1 MLKLDAKTA
10 TNLALF
16 GTPWGG
22 GGRRM
27 GRREERRREE
37 ERAGQGVLG
46 SEQIP
51 WFTEEGRNIVM
62 EQIGESS
69 S

>member
-37 ERAGQGVLG
+37 EGAGQGVLG
-46 SEQIP
+46 REQFP
-51 WFTEEGRNIVM
+51 WFTEEGRNIVVG
-62 EQIGESS
+62 QSGEFTS
-69 S
+69 